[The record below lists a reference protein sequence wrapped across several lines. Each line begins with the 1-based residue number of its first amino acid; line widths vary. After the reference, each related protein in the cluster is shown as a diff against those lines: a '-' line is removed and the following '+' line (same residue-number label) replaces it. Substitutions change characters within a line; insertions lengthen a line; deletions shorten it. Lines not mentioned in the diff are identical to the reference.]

1 MKEND
6 IAGILTSTRTIAL
19 VGASD
24 KPDRPSYRV
33 MKYLLD
39 QGYHVIPVSPKVAG
53 KTLLGQ
59 QGYAT
64 LADVPEKVDM
74 VDVFRN
80 SEAAWGVAQEAI
92 AIGAK
97 TLWLQLGVIN
107 EQAAVLAREAGLNVV
122 MEDDDGQPIHTYLAE
137 AQLSS
142 ETRDEHPEQPSL
154 DELAKTI
161 RQQLQAPR
169 LRN

>member
-1 MKEND
+1 MND
-6 IAGILTSTRTIAL
+6 QTIRDVLTRTQRIAL

-24 KPDRPSYRV
+24 RPERPSYGV

-39 QGYHVIPVSPKVAG
+39 QGYEVIPVSPKLAG

-64 LADVPEKVDM
+64 LADVPGEIDM

-92 AIGAK
+92 AVGAK

-107 EQAAVLAREAGLNVV
+107 EQAAVLAQDAGMTVI
-122 MEDDDGQPIHTYLAE
+122 MDRCPKIEI
-137 AQLSS
+137 
-142 ETRDEHPEQPSL
+142 
-154 DELAKTI
+154 
-161 RQQLQAPR
+161 PR
-169 LRN
+169 LGITH

>member
-1 MKEND
+1 MND
-6 IAGILTSTRTIAL
+6 QTIRDVLTQTQRIAL

-24 KPDRPSYRV
+24 RTERASYGV

-39 QGYHVIPVSPKVAG
+39 QGYEVIPVSPKLAG
-53 KTLLGQ
+53 QQLLGQ
-59 QGYAT
+59 TVYGT
-64 LADVPEKVDM
+64 LAEIPGKIDM

-107 EQAAVLAREAGLNVV
+107 EQAAVLARDAGLTVV
-122 MEDDDGQPIHTYLAE
+122 MDRCPKIEI
-137 AQLSS
+137 
-142 ETRDEHPEQPSL
+142 
-154 DELAKTI
+154 
-161 RQQLQAPR
+161 PR
-169 LRN
+169 LGVTR

>member
-1 MKEND
+1 MKETD
-6 IAGILTSTRTIAL
+6 IAEILTNTNTIAL

-33 MKYLLD
+33 MAWLLE

-59 QGYAT
+59 KGYAT
-64 LADVPEKVDM
+64 LAEIPERVDM

-80 SEAAWGVAQEAI
+80 SEAAWEVAQEAI

-122 MEDDDGQPIHTYLAE
+122 MDKCPAIEI
-137 AQLSS
+137 
-142 ETRDEHPEQPSL
+142 
-154 DELAKTI
+154 
-161 RQQLQAPR
+161 PR
-169 LRN
+169 LGLSRK

>member
-1 MKEND
+1 MNQHD
-6 IAGILTSTRTIAL
+6 IAAILTETHTIAL

-39 QGYHVIPVSPKVAG
+39 QGYRVIPVSPKVANA
-53 KTLLGQ
+53 TLLGQ
-59 QGYAT
+59 KGYAT
-64 LADVPEKVDM
+64 LADVPEKIDM

-92 AIGAK
+92 AVGAK

-107 EQAAVLAREAGLNVV
+107 EQAAVLASEAGLKVV
-122 MEDDDGQPIHTYLAE
+122 MDKCPAIEIPRLG
-137 AQLSS
+137 
-142 ETRDEHPEQPSL
+142 
-154 DELAKTI
+154 LAK
-161 RQQLQAPR
+161 
-169 LRN
+169 

>member
-1 MKEND
+1 MTESD
-6 IAGILTSTRTIAL
+6 IADILNTTRTIAL

-53 KTLLGQ
+53 KELLGQ
-59 QGYAT
+59 KGFAT
-64 LADVPEKVDM
+64 LADVPEKIDM

-80 SEAAWGVAQEAI
+80 SEAAWGVAQEAV

-97 TLWLQLGVIN
+97 VLWLQLGVIN
-107 EQAAVLAREAGLNVV
+107 EQAAVLARNAGLSVV
-122 MEDDDGQPIHTYLAE
+122 MDRCPAIEIPRLG
-137 AQLSS
+137 
-142 ETRDEHPEQPSL
+142 
-154 DELAKTI
+154 LAK
-161 RQQLQAPR
+161 
-169 LRN
+169 

>member
-1 MKEND
+1 MND
-6 IAGILTSTRTIAL
+6 QTIRDVLTQTQRIAL

-24 KPDRPSYRV
+24 RTERASYGV

-39 QGYHVIPVSPKVAG
+39 QGYDVVPVSPKLAG
-53 KTLLGQ
+53 QQLLGQ
-59 QGYAT
+59 TVYGT
-64 LADVPEKVDM
+64 LAEIPGKIDM

-107 EQAAVLAREAGLNVV
+107 EQAAVLARDAGLTVIMDRCPK
-122 MEDDDGQPIHTYLAE
+122 MEI
-137 AQLSS
+137 
-142 ETRDEHPEQPSL
+142 
-154 DELAKTI
+154 
-161 RQQLQAPR
+161 PR
-169 LRN
+169 LGVTR